1 MDDKDASGPHGS
13 RRNERR
19 RERRIWVPGVAVLQS
34 GGQPP
39 AVWRV
44 SNLSTG
50 GAALIGDGGLMMS
63 PLTLRLHVAGFE
75 TLYLS
80 ARVLRQQLI
89 TRSGRCGIRFV
100 DVGDRQRRMLRDIA
114 SAEHTPTLVS
124 RRALVV
130 IPDVHKAPNLVAE
143 LTGMGFDVR
152 RESSPGQAAAWLQRE
167 GAEVLLVD
175 ESAVEI
181 DRWSLLRFTH
191 DTAPET
197 RRMVLAEDVRGFSL
211 YYAIKAGLVE
221 GLVEPSMAGDALA
234 RHLLAAQSKKQP
246 ARRRAGAGGM

>member
-1 MDDKDASGPHGS
+1 MHDEDASGPH
-13 RRNERR
+13 RNPSSERR

-39 AVWRV
+39 SVWRV
-44 SNLSTG
+44 SNLSMG
-50 GAALIGDGGLMMS
+50 GAALVGDGGLLS
-63 PLTLRLHVAGFE
+63 GPLALRLHIAGFE

-80 ARVLRQQLI
+80 ARVLRRQLV
-89 TRSGRCGIRFV
+89 TRGGRCGIRFV
-100 DVGDRQRRMLRDIA
+100 DVGDRQRRTLRDIA
-114 SAEHTPTLVS
+114 AAEHAPAHVR

-130 IPDVHKAPNLVAE
+130 IPDARKAPELAAE
-143 LTGMGFDVR
+143 LTAIGFDVR

-175 ESAVEI
+175 ESAVEV
-181 DRWSLLRFTH
+181 DRWSLLQFAR
-191 DTAPET
+191 DTAPEI

-246 ARRRAGAGGM
+246 ARRRAAAGGM